1 MTPPPHHPKSH
12 NLIHLNP
19 KKGSKVELCYN
30 CKCGL
35 NPIETTEAEE
45 PDEKQEDDED
55 QAVPVENE
63 SYVNLRKK
71 MAHKHKLKLDNHLK
85 ENGKLCR
92 EFQRKQVN
100 KHVRGDKQVV
110 GVCVV
115 YCLCSA
121 PRVQSSRRFTS
132 MLEQRRK
139 LPAWQESENI
149 LRVLEQSQV
158 LVVTGMTGWV
168 TSSPV

>member
-1 MTPPPHHPKSH
+1 MCVCVWFNVCALPPP
-12 NLIHLNP
+12 
-19 KKGSKVELCYN
+19 
-30 CKCGL
+30 
-35 NPIETTEAEE
+35 
-45 PDEKQEDDED
+45 
-55 QAVPVENE
+55 
-63 SYVNLRKK
+63 
-71 MAHKHKLKLDNHLK
+71 
-85 ENGKLCR
+85 
-92 EFQRKQVN
+92 
-100 KHVRGDKQVV
+100 
-110 GVCVV
+110 
-115 YCLCSA
+115 